1 VRFASPAEVP
11 LLDDGRELNVSA
23 LVDQPNQKIPSFSI
37 DTDQMG
43 VRMGYMK
50 GLASFSNLSITLRR
64 GLISADVRLFLGC
77 LSPLLGN
84 SDYLA
89 SLQYVAAEMMTLETQ
104 TSSLWGNFNVSESLV
119 MNTTK

>member
-1 VRFASPAEVP
+1 MRFASPTEVP
-11 LLDDGRELNVSA
+11 LLDDGKELNVSA
-23 LVDQPNQKIPSFSI
+23 LVDQPDQKIPSFSI

-50 GLASFSNLSITLRR
+50 GLASFSNLSVTLGR
-64 GLISADVRLFLGC
+64 GLISADVRVPLGC
-77 LSPLLGN
+77 PPPFSETSN
-84 SDYLA
+84 YLA